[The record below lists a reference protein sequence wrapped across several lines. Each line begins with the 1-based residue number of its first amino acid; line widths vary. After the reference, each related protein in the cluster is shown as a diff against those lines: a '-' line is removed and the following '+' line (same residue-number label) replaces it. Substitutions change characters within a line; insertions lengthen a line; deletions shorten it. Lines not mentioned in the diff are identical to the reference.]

1 VKHGSDRKQTA
12 IIMNV
17 GFIGNVER
25 FNQLS
30 SRRIGYLSVAIHLPI
45 NRMVSLQL
53 RQLDI
58 PPGRRI
64 LLHQVS
70 WQEFESILAELGEHR
85 STRLSY
91 SQGILEIAAPLPEHE
106 KAKVT
111 IADLLKVLLDE
122 FDMDWESLG
131 STTFRSA
138 EMQTG
143 IEPDDCFYIQNHV
156 LMIGR
161 EHIDLSIDPP
171 PDLAIEIDITSKTKL
186 SAYEALK
193 VPEIWRYQNRT
204 LQINVLSQGRYV
216 ETQFSPIFPDFPV
229 IEGISQFLDFSR
241 TSGTRPALKAFRQ
254 WIAHQR

>member
-1 VKHGSDRKQTA
+1 
-12 IIMNV
+12 
-17 GFIGNVER
+17 
-25 FNQLS
+25 
-30 SRRIGYLSVAIHLPI
+30 
-45 NRMVSLQL
+45 MVTLQL

-58 PPGRRI
+58 PPGHRV

-91 SQGILEIAAPLPEHE
+91 SQGILEIVAPLPEHE

-131 STTFRSA
+131 STTFRRA
-138 EMQTG
+138 EMQAG
-143 IEPDDCFYIQNHV
+143 IEPNDCFYIRNHA

-161 EHIDLSIDPP
+161 EHIDLSADPP

-186 SAYEALK
+186 NAYEALK

-204 LQINVLSQGRYV
+204 L
-216 ETQFSPIFPDFPV
+216 
-229 IEGISQFLDFSR
+229 
-241 TSGTRPALKAFRQ
+241 
-254 WIAHQR
+254 

>member
-1 VKHGSDRKQTA
+1 
-12 IIMNV
+12 
-17 GFIGNVER
+17 
-25 FNQLS
+25 
-30 SRRIGYLSVAIHLPI
+30 
-45 NRMVSLQL
+45 MVTLQL

-58 PPGRRI
+58 PSGHRI

-91 SQGILEIAAPLPEHE
+91 SQGTLEIVAPLPEHE

-138 EMQTG
+138 EMQVG
-143 IEPDDCFYIQNHV
+143 IEPDDCFYIQNHAT
-156 LMIGR
+156 MIGR
-161 EHIDLSIDPP
+161 DQIDLSIDPP

-186 SAYEALK
+186 SAYEALQ
-193 VPEIWRYQNRT
+193 VPEIWRYQNRK
-204 LQINVLSQGRYV
+204 LQINVLSQGKYIEV
-216 ETQFSPIFPDFPV
+216 QFSPNFPNFPV
-229 IEGISQFLDFSR
+229 IEGITQFLELSR

-254 WIAHQR
+254 WIAQQR